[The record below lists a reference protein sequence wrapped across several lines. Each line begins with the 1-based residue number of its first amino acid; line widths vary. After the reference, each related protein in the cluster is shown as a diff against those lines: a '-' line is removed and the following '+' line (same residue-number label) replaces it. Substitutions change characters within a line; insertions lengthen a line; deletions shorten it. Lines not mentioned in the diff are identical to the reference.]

1 MRRMILASPSRVDVF
16 SAHLRFPGNG
26 TRGSVNNTRATLFGS
41 GNMMAYNGLRGF
53 LTLCVV
59 WTCGLVAVAKNT
71 SLRENYFF
79 DSEKWRLVPTEN
91 GTITSLS
98 DLTTGV
104 YSIQLSGERPGC
116 KLDSEG
122 PGTAIFSRRQALSE
136 TSAAAFQ
143 TVLTLERHVHTMQ
156 HTLDSTTGP
165 APPTYPGAR
174 RLVP

>member
-1 MRRMILASPSRVDVF
+1 
-16 SAHLRFPGNG
+16 
-26 TRGSVNNTRATLFGS
+26 
-41 GNMMAYNGLRGF
+41 MMPNNGLLTF

-71 SLRENYFF
+71 GLRENYFF
-79 DSEKWRLVPTEN
+79 DSEKWRLVLAEN

-136 TSAAAFQ
+136 TSADALQ
-143 TVLTLERHVHTMQ
+143 TILTALERHVERHVHTVQ
-156 HTLDSTTGP
+156 YTLDSTTGP